1 MTERILHPL
10 HLPPPTEP
18 SLVPLNNWGIWFGI
32 IACGEKGR
40 EKKKLGE
47 VKVCEISEIAQL
59 HFVFPCFCL
68 LRHFQFFHFSI
79 MVALFFRIRS
89 SKCALASALAQWAT
103 KIHQTHAIHE
113 CANVPVI
120 RTSALST
127 SHDRSHISSKIE
139 RN

>member
-1 MTERILHPL
+1 VGNREER
-10 HLPPPTEP
+10 
-18 SLVPLNNWGIWFGI
+18 
-32 IACGEKGR
+32 
-40 EKKKLGE
+40 KKKLGE
-47 VKVCEISEIAQL
+47 VKVCEIAQL